1 MNPQS
6 VEWQGQATDCVKK
19 SELNYAGADKGQVAT
34 NANIVIAPA
43 SLIEDKQRS
52 ATVERF
58 GALVGDFLD
67 SSVD

>member
-1 MNPQS
+1 M
-6 VEWQGQATDCVKK
+6 EWQGQATNCVKK

-34 NANIVIAPA
+34 NANIVVAGA
-43 SLIEDKQRS
+43 SLIEDQQRS

-58 GALVGDFLD
+58 GALVGDFLN

>member
-1 MNPQS
+1 M
-6 VEWQGQATDCVKK
+6 EWRGQANDCVKK

-34 NANIVIAPA
+34 NANKVIALA
-43 SLIEDKQRS
+43 SLIEDQQRS

-58 GALVGDFLD
+58 GALVGDFLN

>member
-6 VEWQGQATDCVKK
+6 VDWQDQTADCVKK
-19 SELNYAGADKGQVAT
+19 SELNYAGANKAQVAT
-34 NANIVIAPA
+34 NANIVVAGTK
-43 SLIEDKQRS
+43 LVEEQNRTT
-52 ATVERF
+52 TVERF

>member
-1 MNPQS
+1 M
-6 VEWQGQATDCVKK
+6 EWRGQANDCVKK

-34 NANIVIAPA
+34 NANKVIAPA
-43 SLIEDKQRS
+43 SLIEDQQRS

-58 GALVGDFLD
+58 GAFVGDFLD

>member
-1 MNPQS
+1 M
-6 VEWQGQATDCVKK
+6 EWRGQANDCVKK

-34 NANIVIAPA
+34 NANKVIAPA
-43 SLIEDKQRS
+43 SLIEDQQRS